1 MESRIDARLAEN
13 NGAMDRLRADMKKLD
28 KEAIQ
33 RDKENQRWIIGLFIA
48 TIVILGII
56 IRWPAP
62 PV

>member
-13 NGAMDRLRADMKKLD
+13 NGAMDRLRTDMEKRD